1 VCDEPEIE
9 RTILVALGALAAH
22 DAEKA
27 KPDGDYVLVPRV
39 PTPDMLSDAGTM
51 ENYDI
56 DAGGRADDDHI
67 AWWSAMLAAAP
78 QPAPAPVQVDG
89 LPVAWRFWVD
99 DPTSALMPH
108 WTGWSADAGFRGLCE
123 KLGHRAE
130 FAYAI
135 AATAA
140 DGAGELSQGVADA
153 RVGQYAVRELPGK
166 WRKNATELG
175 RSSDPKGIWND
186 TLMTCADEL
195 ESALASH
202 QESRNAN
209 EGERIGQAPGGD
221 GDA

>member
-1 VCDEPEIE
+1 MTTQDKLADARTLIAQMVSALKGARSYTDRLRTQVEIDRVIVE
-9 RTILVALGALAAH
+9 GNTFLAEH
-22 DAEKA
+22 DAQ
-27 KPDGDYVLVPRV
+27 
-39 PTPDMLSDAGTM
+39 S
-51 ENYDI
+51 
-56 DAGGRADDDHI
+56 
-67 AWWSAMLAAAP
+67 
-78 QPAPAPVQVDG
+78 APAPVQVDG

-209 EGERIGQAPGGD
+209 
-221 GDA
+221 